1 MLPWCFINHSQ
12 RFCDYPEFVPR
23 YWYYSFQA
31 VTHIIISVAF
41 VVNVT
46 TDLDW
51 QRSSPD
57 LPFGFEHVIVLT
69 WVGTAI
75 ARAMV
80 FLAERLSAECQAMLS
95 GGQFPQL
102 EEDCSTQGSIKFAKA
117 NAQNS

>member
-1 MLPWCFINHSQ
+1 MVFHRPLAALLRLSRICTPLL
-12 RFCDYPEFVPR
+12 VLLL
-23 YWYYSFQA
+23 QA

-57 LPFGFEHVIVLT
+57 LPFGFEHVIVLA

-80 FLAERLSAECQAMLS
+80 FLAERLSAECRAMLS